1 LCSRTPGAIAAPN
14 DLGHGLVRPAGG
26 VFQIFSAIAELDDP
40 LFAKIDFE
48 WDPEKRRAR
57 VEVGDLVRAHSE
69 PSRNPVTGEEHRM
82 ITVLPNGWIFREAE
96 NLSGFAKARG
106 GLTPVSWRGESL
118 GSSSLALRHVVLRFR
133 GILWFGPRRSHSSV
147 L

>member
-1 LCSRTPGAIAAPN
+1 MFQPIIDERADQDQRDALLYILSGEDQSVGTI
-14 DLGHGLVRPAGG
+14 
-26 VFQIFSAIAELDDP
+26 FQIFSAIAEMIGDP

-57 VEVGDLVRAHSE
+57 VEIGDLVRAHSE
-69 PSRNPVTGEEHRM
+69 PSRNPVTGEEHRL

-106 GLTPVSWRGESL
+106 AIKFNLFRRH
-118 GSSSLALRHVVLRFR
+118 SSLAKIFWRQDRVA
-133 GILWFGPRRSHSSV
+133 
-147 L
+147 